1 MCILSF
7 PQDPVYNHAL
17 HASLLLP
24 TLCTRLCTTCTI
36 STSLPCYKMHRRTSR
51 ECSGRPPPAASPWQ
65 AERVPGFTAG
75 GDVPEALPSDQAGG
89 CHLPVH
95 EAVCRWSSV
104 ADTKGSLRASQFRPK
119 RCGGLE
125 APKDM
130 LSSKGP
136 VKRSLPMRSYLQSC
150 TTSRSFITITIY

>member
-1 MCILSF
+1 MCILPF

-24 TLCTRLCTTCTI
+24 TLFTRLCTTCTI
-36 STSLPCYKMHRRTSR
+36 STSLPCYKLAKRTSR

-104 ADTKGSLRASQFRPK
+104 ADTEGSLCASHCRPK
-119 RCGGLE
+119 SSGGLE
-125 APKDM
+125 TPKEM
-130 LSSKGP
+130 LDSKGHVHP
-136 VKRSLPMRSYLQSC
+136 PLPTRSCLQSC
-150 TTSRSFITITIY
+150 TTCKPSTTHTIY

>member
-1 MCILSF
+1 MYYMQAFYYPHYLL
-7 PQDPVYNHAL
+7 DYVLHAL
-17 HASLLLP
+17 SAPHFPATS
-24 TLCTRLCTTCTI
+24 CTEE
-36 STSLPCYKMHRRTSR
+36 HQG

-104 ADTKGSLRASQFRPK
+104 ADTEGSLCASQFRPK

-150 TTSRSFITITIY
+150 TTSRPSITITIY